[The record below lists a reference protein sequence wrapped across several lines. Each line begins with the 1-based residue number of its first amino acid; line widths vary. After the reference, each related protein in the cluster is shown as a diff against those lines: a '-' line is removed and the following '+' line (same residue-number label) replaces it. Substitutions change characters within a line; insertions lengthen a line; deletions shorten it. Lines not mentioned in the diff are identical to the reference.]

1 MKLLSRTTI
10 LLAAL
15 ATATTTTI
23 LVVQKKDNSFMTVSE
38 NRKVI
43 DVVNRESI
51 TVRQSDNS
59 IFGQA
64 QKMEQFQTPQWKQTD
79 SKKTTQNLAPAV
91 RSTLRL
97 NKPLTVAVENNQ
109 KVVLISTPSLK
120 EQKEFVQRILPTN
133 PGTDGYRRVYSPQL
147 IRIDR
152 MGKQYSLTFMR
163 HQVGS
168 LSLLSFESGNGRRW
182 IAEPGTDTAPLFAN
196 PQNPSQLFFQRYS
209 GTDILYILEAKTLKV
224 KPVNLEGLEAAKTR
238 IRNLPLNGRE
248 SKPILYWAIDPV
260 WSDDGRFIAFSSNR
274 DDLGTTSDTAVW
286 LHNVA
291 TGKDTKVIDT
301 KGVTFRIH
309 GWTADR
315 RILVT
320 EILRG
325 SKNTL
330 LAINPVTL
338 ERQQLAVGN
347 FLALS
352 DNRKMLVY
360 ETRPN
365 QPDLAQIYLLTLAT
379 QKKQLLFKDTAKER
393 FNGSTVDFNVKGDR
407 IVASVSST
415 KSFEQSLFIYD
426 LKHLQAKRLSL
437 PKARQLERNFGR
449 RLQWAGERVIV
460 PLANQQQLIS
470 ETLLI
475 SP

>member
-1 MKLLSRTTI
+1 MKLLCRSGI
-10 LLAAL
+10 ILAAL
-15 ATATTTTI
+15 TTATAAI
-23 LVVQKKDNSFMTVSE
+23 LVVQKNDNSFMAVSE
-38 NRKVI
+38 DRKVI
-43 DVVNRESI
+43 DVVDGESI
-51 TVRQSDNS
+51 TVRQTDSS
-59 IFGQA
+59 VFEQA
-64 QKMEQFQTPQWKQTD
+64 QKMERFQTSVWEQAD
-79 SKKTTQNLAPAV
+79 SKKTTQNLAAAV
-91 RSTLRL
+91 ANTLRL
-97 NKPLTVAVENNQ
+97 NKPLTLAAENNQ
-109 KVVLISTPSLK
+109 QVVLVSTPSLK
-120 EQKEFVQRILPTN
+120 QQREFIQKILPTT

-152 MGKQYSLTFMR
+152 MGKQYSLPITR
-163 HQVGS
+163 HQVAS
-168 LSLLSFESGNGRRW
+168 LNLLSFESGNGRRW
-182 IAEPGTDTAPLFAN
+182 IAEPGTDTPPLFAN
-196 PQNPSQLFFQRYS
+196 PQNPSQLFFQKYS
-209 GTDILYILEAKTLKV
+209 GTDILYILDAKTLNL
-224 KPVNLEGLEAAKTR
+224 KPINSEGWETAKTR
-238 IRNLPLNGRE
+238 IRNLPPNGRE
-248 SKPILYWAIDPV
+248 YKAILYWAIDPV

-274 DDLGTTSDTAVW
+274 DNLGTTSDTAVW

-309 GWTADR
+309 GWTADG

-338 ERQQLAVGN
+338 EKQQLAAGN

-352 DNRKMLVY
+352 DDRKTLVY

-365 QPDLAQIYLLTLAT
+365 KPDLAQIYLLSLAT
-379 QKKQLLFKDTAKER
+379 RKTQLLFKDIEKER
-393 FNGSTVDFNVKGDR
+393 FNGSTVDFNADGDR

-415 KSFEQSLFIYD
+415 KSFDQGLFIYD
-426 LKHLQAKRLSL
+426 LKHRQAKRLSL
-437 PKARQLERNFGR
+437 PKTRQLESNFGR